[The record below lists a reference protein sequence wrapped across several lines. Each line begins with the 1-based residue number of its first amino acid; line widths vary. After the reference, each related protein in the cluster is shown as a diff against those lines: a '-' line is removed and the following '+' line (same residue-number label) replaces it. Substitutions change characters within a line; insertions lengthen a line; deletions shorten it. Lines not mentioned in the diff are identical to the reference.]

1 MNENKAS
8 LFNILSTVD
17 TRIQK
22 ILWVQLVAIIVY
34 GLLFLDGFETRRK
47 SGMLQRSLEE
57 TVALRSQFVW
67 LDSLATIFVEYPE
80 LGNKYQ
86 SYFKEFDN
94 YLYLLKNLKT
104 SSLFYNSVFRY
115 LTGVDSTWWDVQS
128 SKIIE
133 YVKNLAERG
142 EQPIKNQL
150 YTVNLL
156 RQPPPADSLLRN
168 SVFIKSIKQLP
179 TFIDT
184 LRLLIVNVYPQA
196 KDLREPIRGLSD
208 FLAKNNRTLNLPSG
222 ESIDK
227 SINDL
232 ILFKQTHQVKFA
244 SLSALQDHQKAL
256 ADSIRAIDQ
265 RKGKINLSFVEQE
278 VSVKFAF
285 KCGLPLLVFFNHIL
299 LLFIRKKASLHK
311 VFMDVKPKKDKKI
324 PVENSNG
331 SELSIHLSPTFFNF
345 LFMHDTSAILKV
357 INWLFFFILEIAV
370 LLLGIAIF
378 WYLIAFLPVSETISL
393 VTLIIMGIFL
403 FINIVQ
409 IFSICVRT
417 VRIKY

>member
-1 MNENKAS
+1 MNENKTG
-8 LFNILSTVD
+8 LFNILSSVD
-17 TRIQK
+17 TKIQK

-34 GLLFLDGFETRRK
+34 GLLFLDGFGTRHK
-47 SGMLQRSLEE
+47 SSMLQRNLDE

-67 LDSLATIFVEYPE
+67 LDSIATIFIKHPE

-86 SYFKEFDN
+86 SYFKEFDY
-94 YLYLLKNLKT
+94 YLFSLKNLKT

-133 YVKNLAERG
+133 YVNNLAQQG
-142 EQPIKNQL
+142 GQSIQNQL
-150 YTVNLL
+150 YVVNVL
-156 RQPPPADSLLRN
+156 RQSPPVNSLLRN
-168 SVFIKSIKQLP
+168 TKFIKSIEPLP
-179 TFIDT
+179 AFIDT
-184 LRLLIVNVYPQA
+184 LRSLIVKVFPQV
-196 KDLREPIRGLSD
+196 KDLHEPIRGLSD
-208 FLAKNNRTLNLPSG
+208 FLKKNNKTQTVPSA
-222 ESIDK
+222 ESVEK

-232 ILFKQTHQVKFA
+232 TLFSQRQGLKSA
-244 SLSALQDHQKAL
+244 SLSDLQDHQKVL

-265 RKGKINLSFVEQE
+265 RKGKIKLSFVEQE

-285 KCGLPLLVFFNHIL
+285 KCGLPLLVFLNHL
-299 LLFIRKKASLHK
+299 LLLLLRKKASLHK
-311 VFMDVKPKKDKKI
+311 AFVDVKSKKDKKI

-331 SELSIHLSPTFFNF
+331 SELHIHLFPTFFNF
-345 LFMHDTSAILKV
+345 LFMRDTSAMLKI

-378 WYLIAFLPVSETISL
+378 WYLIAFLPVSKTISL

-417 VRIKY
+417 IRIKY